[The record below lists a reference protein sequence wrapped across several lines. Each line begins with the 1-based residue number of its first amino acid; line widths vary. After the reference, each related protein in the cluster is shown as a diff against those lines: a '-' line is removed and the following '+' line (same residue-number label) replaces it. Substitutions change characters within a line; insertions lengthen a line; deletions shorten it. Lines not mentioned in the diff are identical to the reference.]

1 MWSEVNYF
9 SGAMHQLT
17 LLGIAFILIGVALVL
32 LPILGKY
39 IDLSQV
45 PPWLIYIYRSDGF
58 YFVTSPLLLVLSIV
72 ALIAYILMR

>member
-1 MWSEVNYF
+1 
-9 SGAMHQLT
+9 MHPLT
-17 LLGIAFILIGVALVL
+17 WLGVALILIGVALVL

-45 PPWLIYIYRSDGF
+45 PSWLIYIYHSNGF

-72 ALIAYILMR
+72 AFIAYFLMR